1 MTLQLKYMMKLKELL
16 GDNMND
22 VIELIKKDDICK
34 IYENVS
40 ISKYTTYRV
49 GGICRVMAY
58 PTDVSELIKLLKLL
72 KSRNIKYK
80 ILGNGSN
87 LLFSDKEYDG
97 FLIKL
102 NSFDTLTF
110 LGNNKVKV
118 GAGYSLIKLSL
129 MAAKK
134 GLTGLEFASG
144 IPGTVGGAVFM
155 NAGAYKSDMGYVVET
170 VKVLTPNLEIINLE
184 NKEMN
189 FHYRSSFLQS
199 HRDYVC
205 LEVILKLNVGKR
217 EAIEDVIRER
227 RERRVASQPLEYPS
241 AGSVF
246 RNPEGGFAGQLIEE
260 SGLKGMTKGGA
271 MISDKHANFV
281 INYKDA
287 TSSDIKYLIDLAH
300 DTVLEKYNVDMKIEQ
315 EFVNWE

>member
-170 VKVLTPNLEIINLE
+170 VKVLTPHLEIINLE

-189 FHYRSSFLQS
+189 FHYRSSFLQT

>member
-22 VIELIKKDDICK
+22 VIELIRKDDICK

-58 PTDVSELIKLLKLL
+58 PADVSELIKLLKLL
-72 KSRNIKYK
+72 KSRNVKYK

-110 LGNNKVKV
+110 FGNNKIKV

-189 FHYRSSFLQS
+189 FHYRSSFLQT

>member
-58 PTDVSELIKLLKLL
+58 PADVSELIKLLKLL

-189 FHYRSSFLQS
+189 FHYRSSFLQT

>member
-1 MTLQLKYMMKLKELL
+1 MMKLKELL

-58 PTDVSELIKLLKLL
+58 PADVSELIKLLKLL
-72 KSRNIKYK
+72 KSRNVKYK

-189 FHYRSSFLQS
+189 FHYRSSFLQT
-199 HRDYVC
+199 HRDYIC

>member
-58 PTDVSELIKLLKLL
+58 PTDVSELIKLLKSL

-189 FHYRSSFLQS
+189 FHYRSSFLQT

-227 RERRVASQPLEYPS
+227 RERRVVSQPLEYPS

>member
-102 NSFDTLTF
+102 NGFDTLTF

-189 FHYRSSFLQS
+189 FHYRSSFLQT

>member
-110 LGNNKVKV
+110 FGNNKVKV

-189 FHYRSSFLQS
+189 FHYRSSFLQT

>member
-189 FHYRSSFLQS
+189 FHYRSSFLQT

-315 EFVNWE
+315 EFVNYE

>member
-144 IPGTVGGAVFM
+144 IPGTVGGAIFM

-189 FHYRSSFLQS
+189 FHYRSSFLQT

-281 INYKDA
+281 INYK
-287 TSSDIKYLIDLAH
+287 
-300 DTVLEKYNVDMKIEQ
+300 EGGE
-315 EFVNWE
+315 

>member
-58 PTDVSELIKLLKLL
+58 PADVSELIKLLKLL
-72 KSRNIKYK
+72 KSRNVKYK

-110 LGNNKVKV
+110 FGNNKIKV

-144 IPGTVGGAVFM
+144 IPGTVGGAIFM

-189 FHYRSSFLQS
+189 FHYRSSFLQT